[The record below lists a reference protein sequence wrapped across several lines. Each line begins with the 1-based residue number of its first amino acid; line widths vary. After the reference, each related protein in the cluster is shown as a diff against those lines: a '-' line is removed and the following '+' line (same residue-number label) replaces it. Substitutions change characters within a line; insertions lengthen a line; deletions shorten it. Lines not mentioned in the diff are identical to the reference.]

1 MAEETRSSQAI
12 CVICK
17 KPITESQRPAVR
29 MQPGK
34 EAHMECFAKREKQA
48 SKPN

>member
-1 MAEETRSSQAI
+1 MNAESIRTV
-12 CVICK
+12 CVICG
-17 KPITESQRPAVR
+17 KPITQEQRPSIR

-34 EAHMECFAKREKQA
+34 EAHMGCWVKRERNA

>member
-1 MAEETRSSQAI
+1 VREETQKKRI
-12 CVICK
+12 CVFCK
-17 KPITESQRPAVR
+17 IPITRKQQPSVQ

-34 EAHMECFAKREKQA
+34 EAHMECFAKHEKDA

>member
-1 MAEETRSSQAI
+1 MPKETRSKETI
-12 CVICK
+12 CTICK
-17 KPITESQRPAVR
+17 KPITDAQRPSVR

-34 EAHMECFAKREKQA
+34 EAHMQCWVKREQNA

>member
-1 MAEETRSSQAI
+1 MREETRSKQTV

-17 KPITESQRPAVR
+17 KPITEAQRPSVQ

-34 EAHMECFAKREKQA
+34 EAHLEWFVKHLQA
-48 SKPN
+48 AGNPN